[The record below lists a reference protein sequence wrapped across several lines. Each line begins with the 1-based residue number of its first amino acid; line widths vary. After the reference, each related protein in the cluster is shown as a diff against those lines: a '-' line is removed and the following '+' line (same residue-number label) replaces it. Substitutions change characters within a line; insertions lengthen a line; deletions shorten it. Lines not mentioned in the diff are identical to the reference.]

1 LHSRSPDAL
10 FAQVQGESVSWGQF
24 LAEAKVVASE
34 LPDGHYVI
42 NLCEDRYHFS
52 LGFAA
57 SLIRGFVTL
66 LPPDRG
72 RRHLLQLER
81 DYPGAVIL
89 TERLAEPVASSWGVA
104 RPVDLA
110 SICQTS
116 LDIEPTQT
124 VVIGFTSGSTGV
136 PQAHVKTWGALC
148 ESARLIDIFLR
159 GMAGVAIL
167 ATVPAQHMYG
177 LELSILLPL
186 CLGAVLQSAKPFYPA
201 DIAEALATTGRPRIL
216 VTTPV
221 HLRALI
227 RSELSLPPV
236 DFLVSATSPLDA
248 ALAGICEQRF
258 EAPLLEI
265 YGCTE
270 AGSLA
275 GRRPVQTESWCLF
288 ESLELQ
294 QESGQTHFV
303 VAPYLPVPVLLNDA
317 LSIIDERHFTLEGRS
332 SDLINIAGKR
342 TSLSALS
349 HALLAIPGVDD
360 GAFFLP
366 DDTEMGT
373 TRFVVFVVAPTLSSH
388 TILEALRTELDA
400 AFVPRAVHKLDRL
413 PRSETGKLSRQALIE
428 LMRKA

>member
-1 LHSRSPDAL
+1 MHSRSPDSL
-10 FAQVQGESVSWGQF
+10 FAQVQGQSVSWGQF

-34 LPDGHYVI
+34 LPDGQYVI

-66 LPPDRG
+66 LPPDRS

-81 DYPGAVIL
+81 DYPGALIL
-89 TERLAEPVASSWGVA
+89 TERLAEPKASSWGVA
-104 RPVDLA
+104 RPVDLV

-124 VVIGFTSGSTGV
+124 AVIGFTSGSTGV

-148 ESARLIDIFLR
+148 ESARLIDTFLG

-186 CLGAVLQSAKPFYPA
+186 CRRAVLQSAKPFYPA
-201 DIAEALATTGRPRIL
+201 DIAETLTAARRPRIL

-227 RSELSLPPV
+227 RSELSLPPL
-236 DFLVSATSPLDA
+236 DSLVSATSPLDA
-248 ALAGICEQRF
+248 GLAGICEQRF

-275 GRRPVQTESWCLF
+275 GRRPVQTDSWCLF

-294 QESGQTHFV
+294 QESGQAHAV
-303 VAPYLPVPVLLNDA
+303 VAPYLPAPVLLNDT
-317 LSIIDERHFTLEGRS
+317 LSIIDERHFVLEGRS

-342 TSLSALS
+342 TSLSALN
-349 HALLAIPGVDD
+349 HALLAIPGVED

-366 DDTEMGT
+366 DDTAMGT
-373 TRFVVFVVAPTLSSH
+373 TRLVAFVVAPTLSSD
-388 TILEALRTELDA
+388 ILLEALRTELDP
-400 AFVPRAVHKLDRL
+400 AFVPRAVHKFDRL
-413 PRSETGKLSRQALIE
+413 PRNETGKLSRQALME
-428 LMRKA
+428 VMRKA